1 MSHPP
6 TGYEV
11 QMYRHIEI
19 IARALHS
26 IDKKIP
32 DPATPTTPA
41 PVATS
46 ASVNADAVVELRFAV
61 RDRDTLRAH
70 YTQLLDAGADA
81 PAIDDL
87 TDGQLIAEVLL
98 HSNPAIAAYLDYGI
112 EMTSD
117 NSR

>member
-41 PVATS
+41 PV
-46 ASVNADAVVELRFAV
+46 NADTVVELRFAV
-61 RDRDTLRAH
+61 RDRDTVRAH

-87 TDGQLIAEVLL
+87 TDGQLIAELLL
-98 HSNPAIAAYLDYGI
+98 HSNPAIAAYVDYGI
-112 EMTSD
+112 ELIGD

>member
-1 MSHPP
+1 
-6 TGYEV
+6 
-11 QMYRHIEI
+11 MYRHIEI
-19 IARALHS
+19 IARALHN
-26 IDKKIP
+26 IDQKIP
-32 DPATPTTPA
+32 NPTAPAPEATPA
-41 PVATS
+41 S
-46 ASVNADAVVELRFAV
+46 AAGDAVVELRFAV
-61 RDRDTLRAH
+61 RDRHALHQA
-70 YTQLLDAGADA
+70 YTQLLADGADA

>member
-6 TGYEV
+6 TGYQV

-19 IARALHS
+19 IARSLHN

-32 DPATPTTPA
+32 DPTAATPA
-41 PVATS
+41 PDATPAS
-46 ASVNADAVVELRFAV
+46 AGDAVVELRFAV
-61 RDRDTLRAH
+61 RDRNALRER
-70 YTQLLDAGADA
+70 YTQLLANGADA

-87 TDGQLIAEVLL
+87 TDGQLIAELLL
-98 HSNPAIAAYLDYGI
+98 HSNPAIAAYVDYGI
-112 EMTSD
+112 ELTGD